1 MIRNGK
7 QYSLEE
13 IIFPTNPDDKGAYWS
28 HSVSLCGKGGTG
40 KTHQFLNLIKEILY
54 GKDSTGELRYA
65 EIIPFYLELND
76 IDNVNKITDNVL
88 LSELS
93 KSLDIDEEQLKRIL
107 TVLNKQVILFAD
119 GLNEVNNREIRN
131 AIANSICNIRADY
144 KTRVILSS
152 REDHSYLFNNLG
164 RGLHQRFEKVEICDL
179 TEEQINNYF
188 EGEGISIRYRDIPC
202 LTRKLLATAQ
212 GLSMYAE
219 LIKAEPDMILEF
231 KTLGSLLQTYCDR
244 IMQIKRNDPREDLS
258 FEDAL
263 SYIAYYLVL
272 EGNFQLNTNQLC
284 AKLSEIKKDLHID
297 DDRIS
302 KIFVKHKET
311 DNRERHEDEYEFT
324 HQNFRDYYAALFLA
338 KKLHEINSD
347 NIYPILNKYFK
358 NDNATSN
365 EEILSLCSDFLDAE
379 SIQRVIN
386 IFVKEKIY
394 NHSYTLSVLI
404 RLFALMNQNN
414 ISSIK
419 LDSLDLTN
427 VSLSNYMLY
436 SYNNNNCV
444 SLINTKITEDTFL
457 ENGLQTASSTICH
470 YNYDKKEYIYAF
482 SASNALIYDIENNSW
497 KCIRNLPNDGWVK
510 SKISSDDP
518 NNMVLGIDEYLSNED
533 KFTKLEF
540 IEFKKH
546 FQRIH
551 KSTDCSYRKWLE
563 EITNSKNKKSNA
575 YFFGHSLALTDKDV
589 ILDFI
594 NNENIV
600 TTIFYRNEKQYAEL
614 ITNIVKIIGPDCLS
628 EKVYGKTPS
637 IIFKKQRDIIDR
649 THSEWEILNDRHLV
663 WRIYTLNNKKIKE
676 LIERIR
682 TKISVE
688 DLTYFYNQRNVINLY
703 HAIISNI
710 DIGDVSDTLFEIAK
724 KLYDSKSCELFHWED
739 WSDIDYQ
746 GEIECNEAV
755 RKFVE
760 MVNEYNFEQHNTST
774 TVKITFD
781 DLNLLLNQIKRY
793 NFDNKKVERIFDS
806 LINKFDDENADT
818 RLVWECI
825 HTLLRKMNEDSRTKL
840 IKKKEKNMDQIM
852 KIRMKHIC
860 DVLDEEAYYRARTDD
875 MAQEQSLFV

>member
-1 MIRNGK
+1 
-7 QYSLEE
+7 
-13 IIFPTNPDDKGAYWS
+13 
-28 HSVSLCGKGGTG
+28 
-40 KTHQFLNLIKEILY
+40 
-54 GKDSTGELRYA
+54 
-65 EIIPFYLELND
+65 
-76 IDNVNKITDNVL
+76 
-88 LSELS
+88 
-93 KSLDIDEEQLKRIL
+93 
-107 TVLNKQVILFAD
+107 
-119 GLNEVNNREIRN
+119 
-131 AIANSICNIRADY
+131 
-144 KTRVILSS
+144 
-152 REDHSYLFNNLG
+152 
-164 RGLHQRFEKVEICDL
+164 
-179 TEEQINNYF
+179 
-188 EGEGISIRYRDIPC
+188 
-202 LTRKLLATAQ
+202 
-212 GLSMYAE
+212 
-219 LIKAEPDMILEF
+219 
-231 KTLGSLLQTYCDR
+231 
-244 IMQIKRNDPREDLS
+244 
-258 FEDAL
+258 
-263 SYIAYYLVL
+263 
-272 EGNFQLNTNQLC
+272 
-284 AKLSEIKKDLHID
+284 
-297 DDRIS
+297 
-302 KIFVKHKET
+302 
-311 DNRERHEDEYEFT
+311 
-324 HQNFRDYYAALFLA
+324 
-338 KKLHEINSD
+338 
-347 NIYPILNKYFK
+347 
-358 NDNATSN
+358 
-365 EEILSLCSDFLDAE
+365 
-379 SIQRVIN
+379 
-386 IFVKEKIY
+386 
-394 NHSYTLSVLI
+394 
-404 RLFALMNQNN
+404 
-414 ISSIK
+414 
-419 LDSLDLTN
+419 
-427 VSLSNYMLY
+427 
-436 SYNNNNCV
+436 
-444 SLINTKITEDTFL
+444 
-457 ENGLQTASSTICH
+457 
-470 YNYDKKEYIYAF
+470 
-482 SASNALIYDIENNSW
+482 
-497 KCIRNLPNDGWVK
+497 
-510 SKISSDDP
+510 
-518 NNMVLGIDEYLSNED
+518 MVLGIDEYLSNED

-563 EITNSKNKKSNA
+563 EITNSKNKKINA

>member
-637 IIFKKQRDIIDR
+637 IIFKKQGDIIDR

>member
-414 ISSIK
+414 IS
-419 LDSLDLTN
+419 
-427 VSLSNYMLY
+427 
-436 SYNNNNCV
+436 
-444 SLINTKITEDTFL
+444 
-457 ENGLQTASSTICH
+457 
-470 YNYDKKEYIYAF
+470 
-482 SASNALIYDIENNSW
+482 
-497 KCIRNLPNDGWVK
+497 
-510 SKISSDDP
+510 
-518 NNMVLGIDEYLSNED
+518 
-533 KFTKLEF
+533 
-540 IEFKKH
+540 
-546 FQRIH
+546 
-551 KSTDCSYRKWLE
+551 
-563 EITNSKNKKSNA
+563 
-575 YFFGHSLALTDKDV
+575 
-589 ILDFI
+589 
-594 NNENIV
+594 
-600 TTIFYRNEKQYAEL
+600 
-614 ITNIVKIIGPDCLS
+614 
-628 EKVYGKTPS
+628 
-637 IIFKKQRDIIDR
+637 
-649 THSEWEILNDRHLV
+649 
-663 WRIYTLNNKKIKE
+663 
-676 LIERIR
+676 
-682 TKISVE
+682 
-688 DLTYFYNQRNVINLY
+688 
-703 HAIISNI
+703 
-710 DIGDVSDTLFEIAK
+710 
-724 KLYDSKSCELFHWED
+724 
-739 WSDIDYQ
+739 
-746 GEIECNEAV
+746 
-755 RKFVE
+755 
-760 MVNEYNFEQHNTST
+760 
-774 TVKITFD
+774 
-781 DLNLLLNQIKRY
+781 
-793 NFDNKKVERIFDS
+793 
-806 LINKFDDENADT
+806 
-818 RLVWECI
+818 
-825 HTLLRKMNEDSRTKL
+825 
-840 IKKKEKNMDQIM
+840 
-852 KIRMKHIC
+852 
-860 DVLDEEAYYRARTDD
+860 
-875 MAQEQSLFV
+875 

>member
-1 MIRNGK
+1 MNILIIGNGFDLAHQLPTTYSNFLDFIEQVIRMKSFPGSLYNFENGK
-7 QYSLEE
+7 GSEKYNKLDESVKEYIHNKLFNEAEHRKIVSAIVKNNEIFKELIELSDKNVWISWFKIAKIKKGWIDFEAEISNVVQRVESLIDYD
-13 IIFPTNPDDKGAYWS
+13 IIDDKDEYIINID
-28 HSVSLCGKGGTG
+28 SLPINDYEFINHFIQDKD
-40 KTHQFLNLIKEILY
+40 KPIL
-54 GKDSTGELRYA
+54 GGELKKIKNRMLNDLNGLIRCL
-65 EIIPFYLELND
+65 EIYLEDCVRN
-76 IDNVNKITDNVL
+76 IDKNKL
-88 LSELS
+88 
-93 KSLDIDEEQLKRIL
+93 SLDIYDLKI
-107 TVLNKQVILFAD
+107 D
-119 GLNEVNNREIRN
+119 
-131 AIANSICNIRADY
+131 
-144 KTRVILSS
+144 
-152 REDHSYLFNNLG
+152 
-164 RGLHQRFEKVEICDL
+164 KV
-179 TEEQINNYF
+179 
-188 EGEGISIRYRDIPC
+188 
-202 LTRKLLATAQ
+202 
-212 GLSMYAE
+212 
-219 LIKAEPDMILEF
+219 
-231 KTLGSLLQTYCDR
+231 
-244 IMQIKRNDPREDLS
+244 LS
-258 FEDAL
+258 FNYTDTYNRL
-263 SYIAYYLVL
+263 YS
-272 EGNFQLNTNQLC
+272 
-284 AKLSEIKKDLHID
+284 
-297 DDRIS
+297 
-302 KIFVKHKET
+302 VKHRSVEC
-311 DNRERHEDEYEFT
+311 
-324 HQNFRDYYAALFLA
+324 DYI
-338 KKLHEINSD
+338 H
-347 NIYPILNKYFK
+347 
-358 NDNATSN
+358 
-365 EEILSLCSDFLDAE
+365 
-379 SIQRVIN
+379 
-386 IFVKEKIY
+386 
-394 NHSYTLSVLI
+394 
-404 RLFALMNQNN
+404 
-414 ISSIK
+414 
-419 LDSLDLTN
+419 
-427 VSLSNYMLY
+427 
-436 SYNNNNCV
+436 
-444 SLINTKITEDTFL
+444 
-457 ENGLQTASSTICH
+457 G
-470 YNYDKKEYIYAF
+470 
-482 SASNALIYDIENNSW
+482 
-497 KCIRNLPNDGWVK
+497 K

>member
-563 EITNSKNKKSNA
+563 EITNSKNKKINA